1 MDGST
6 NLLLL
11 MWETWTVCQH
21 QASTP
26 ALGQISEW
34 ELGVSL
40 VLTQLPLRRKLK
52 KKLLRVRG
60 IGKKKKKEKQ

>member
-40 VLTQLPLRRKLK
+40 ALTQLPLPSKFK
-52 KKLLRVRG
+52 KKVAESEGDR
-60 IGKKKKKEKQ
+60 KKKKKEKQ